1 MPLIEKQIDC
11 SSTDGWFSCA
21 RKIESENFDE
31 RPEGVE
37 ISLIVIHAISL
48 PPSVFGSNDVIDFFT
63 NVLNPSQHPYFEH
76 IHTLKVSAH
85 FFIRR
90 DGELIQFVSCD
101 KRAWHAGV
109 SSWRGQE
116 RCNDFSIGI
125 ELEGCDDKAFEGAQ
139 YQRLNDLI
147 RTLRK
152 HYPLTDIAG
161 HSDISPGRKTDPGP
175 CFDSKCLI
183 F

>member
-109 SSWRGQE
+109 SSWRERE

-125 ELEGCDDKAFEGAQ
+125 ELEGCDDKAFESAQ